1 MTNTTLGILA
11 LSGVLLLGGCGGT
24 DVIQE
29 VSSVSQGT
37 QLTDLKRALDAGAIN
52 QDEYDRIRARILRNR

>member
-1 MTNTTLGILA
+1 MTTLRILA
-11 LSGVLLLGGCGGT
+11 VSGVLLLGGCGGT

-37 QLTDLKRALDAGAIN
+37 ELTDLKRALDAGAIN
-52 QDEYDRIRARILRNR
+52 QDEYERIRKRILARR